1 MKYQEFGKL
10 IGLQILI
17 VYPDEQ
23 KKIRSEQTMKAF
35 VVMGRVFKAAYEDL
49 FLCVFMSIAWWIGLL
64 PIVTIAPVTMATN
77 RVANR
82 IANYKRVDN
91 GFFWEALRQHIGRGW
106 LLMLLCVGAPAAVVF
121 NIWFY
126 ANSQGYLRI
135 VGIAWMWMLLLVL
148 MIIQYVFPLFW
159 QQDDPSIKLAL
170 RNATILALRNPLYTI
185 LIVLFQLVLLALC
198 VGLTLPLVLLWPA
211 LVALTGNF
219 ALAGL
224 LQEMGLA
231 PEPPEMPKRG

>member
-1 MKYQEFGKL
+1 
-10 IGLQILI
+10 
-17 VYPDEQ
+17 
-23 KKIRSEQTMKAF
+23 MKAF
-35 VVMGRVFKAAYEDL
+35 VVMGRILKAAYEDL

-64 PIVTIAPVTMATN
+64 PLVTIAPVTMATN
-77 RVANR
+77 CVANR

-91 GFFWEALRQHIGRGW
+91 SFFWEGLRQHIGKGW
-106 LLMLLCVGAPAAVVF
+106 LLMLIYLGVPAAIVF

-135 VGIAWMWMLLLVL
+135 IGVAWLWMLLLSF
-148 MIIQYVFPLFW
+148 MISQYVFPLFW
-159 QQDDPSIKLAL
+159 QQDEPSIKLAL
-170 RNATILALRNPLYTI
+170 RNAAILALRHPLYSLLM
-185 LIVLFQLVLLALC
+185 LIFQVVLLALS

-211 LVALTGNF
+211 LAALTGNF

-231 PEPPEMPKRG
+231 PEPPEAPTRG

>member
-1 MKYQEFGKL
+1 
-10 IGLQILI
+10 
-17 VYPDEQ
+17 
-23 KKIRSEQTMKAF
+23 MKAF
-35 VVMGRVFKAAYEDL
+35 VVMGRILKAAYEDL

-64 PIVTIAPVTMATN
+64 PLVTIAPVTMATN
-77 RVANR
+77 CVANR

-91 GFFWEALRQHIGRGW
+91 SFFWEALRQHIGKGW
-106 LLMLLCVGAPAAVVF
+106 LLMLIYLGIPAAIVF

-135 VGIAWMWMLLLVL
+135 IGVAWLWLLLL
-148 MIIQYVFPLFW
+148 SFMISQYVFPLFW

-170 RNATILALRNPLYTI
+170 RNAAILALRHPLYSLLM
-185 LIVLFQLVLLALC
+185 LIFQVVLLALS

-211 LVALTGNF
+211 LAALTGNF
-219 ALAGL
+219 ALTGL

-231 PEPPEMPKRG
+231 PEPPEAPTRG

>member
-1 MKYQEFGKL
+1 
-10 IGLQILI
+10 
-17 VYPDEQ
+17 
-23 KKIRSEQTMKAF
+23 MKAF
-35 VVMGRVFKAAYEDL
+35 VIMGRVFKAAYEDL

-64 PIVTIAPVTMATN
+64 PIVTIAPMTMATN

-91 GFFWEALRQHIGRGW
+91 GFFWEAFRQHIGRGW
-106 LLMLLCVGAPAAVVF
+106 LLMLLCVGGPAAVVF

-126 ANSQGYLRI
+126 ANSQGYLRV

-148 MIIQYVFPLFW
+148 MISQYVFPLFW

-185 LIVLFQLVLLALC
+185 LIVLFQLFLLALC

-211 LVALTGNF
+211 LAALTGNF